1 MNAIGPNRKLR
12 LGVVVIP
19 ALVSAASTV
28 FTACADDRFLGIID
42 ADSGPDAAGSPDA
55 SDELRDAGED
65 PDARGIFNPADEPV
79 TCTVPACATQLVAGG
94 DHFCARMNDGT
105 VRCWGSDAFGA
116 LGGSSADPS
125 ADAGDAGVVAV
136 GLVQGLG
143 GVTQLSAGGG
153 TTCARL
159 EDGGVRCWGDNRQA
173 ELGLAVDPPV
183 FDEDAHPEPAAVALE
198 EAAVRVDVGQGSAC
212 ALLASGKLACWGKDD
227 QKQLASV
234 SDAGLSFENPVRGPG
249 TAGVGALSFARTAAG
264 TYTRFGIDAAGQ
276 VFSWGALAGDEG
288 LMSGRV
294 ASVSPDSTPRRIES
308 LPPITSFAASVW
320 IQPPWDP
327 PPWNP
332 GEPPPEEKPP
342 KPRGHACALAGGEV
356 YCWGGSN
363 AGALCTGLPDREQQ
377 PRRAPFTAKTW
388 PQQLAVGD
396 EITCARMMDGTVQC
410 CGSDIRGRLGKGTVG
425 VLSAFF
431 EMASAFQGHAVQVA
445 TSNGAVC
452 ALVQGGTVECW
463 GSNEKGELGRK
474 PDLQA
479 HPSPS
484 KIEFL

>member
-1 MNAIGPNRKLR
+1 MKALGSFDRPRVLR
-12 LGVVVIP
+12 VGLFLLP
-19 ALVSAASTV
+19 CLVLAASTTFV
-28 FTACADDRFLGIID
+28 ACADDRFLGAIEGDGGSD
-42 ADSGPDAAGSPDA
+42 AVGAADAAEA
-55 SDELRDAGED
+55 VRDAGED
-65 PDARGIFNPADEPV
+65 PDARGAFDPAEEPV
-79 TCTVPACATQLVAGG
+79 TCTVPTCATQLVAGG

-105 VRCWGSDAFGA
+105 VRCWGGDSFGA
-116 LGGSSADPS
+116 LGGSMATEMPD
-125 ADAGDAGVVAV
+125 GGVAV
-136 GLVQGLG
+136 GVVQGLG

-153 TTCARL
+153 TTCART
-159 EDGGVRCWGDNRQA
+159 EDGGVHCWGDNRQA
-173 ELGLAVDPPV
+173 ELGLAVEPAV
-183 FDEDAHPEPAAVALE
+183 FDEDAHSEPAPVALGE
-198 EAAVRVDVGQGSAC
+198 PAVRVDVAQGSAC

-227 QKQLASV
+227 QKQLASE
-234 SDAGLSFENPVRGPG
+234 SDAGVDIEHPVRGPG
-249 TAGVGALSFARTAAG
+249 IAGVGSLSFARTSGG
-264 TYTRFGIDAAGQ
+264 TFTRFGLDSAGQ

-288 LMSGRV
+288 IISGRV

-308 LPPITSFAASVW
+308 LEQVTSVAASVW

-332 GEPPPEEKPP
+332 GEPPPENKPP
-342 KPRGHACALAGGEV
+342 KPRGHACAIAAGEV
-356 YCWGGSN
+356 YCWGASN
-363 AGALCTGLPDREQQ
+363 AGALCTGIPDKEQE

-388 PQQLAVGD
+388 PQQLAVAD

-410 CGSDIRGRLGKGTVG
+410 CGSDTRGRLGTGSVG

-431 EMASAFQGHAVQVA
+431 QRASAFSGHAVRVA

-474 PDLQA
+474 PDLEP

-484 KIEFL
+484 KIEFQ